1 MKLAQVVDGSSSAA
15 AIQEGGGFRLIPGH
29 TVESLLEA
37 AQEEGVPLADFA
49 ARHAGERVD
58 HARIEIP
65 VRPAEVWACGCT
77 YAPSA
82 DFRDGELGTRDGMY
96 SYVHKPEHRP
106 EIFSKAHP
114 GFASARTK

>member
-65 VRPAEVWACGCT
+65 VRPRGGLGLRLHLCAERR
-77 YAPSA
+77 
-82 DFRDGELGTRDGMY
+82 F
-96 SYVHKPEHRP
+96 
-106 EIFSKAHP
+106 P
-114 GFASARTK
+114 GR